1 MKFKFR
7 FADQIVGLFVLTSVV
22 LVCAALILIGINKR
36 WLRDDLIYI
45 SDFNSA
51 TGLRVGMPITLKGFK
66 IGELKSIEL
75 NDENFVNVTF
85 FVYEEYIDRVGVN
98 SVIELQTNPL
108 GLGGGQ
114 IVFYPGLAKGKY
126 LTEGSEVFSTDR
138 VEGRQL
144 IKEGK
149 VDKYNAGDIIV
160 KLMNDADEVLLSLN
174 STLITLDET
183 LLGYNP
189 GPIGNILMD
198 IESLVPEIT
207 SSMEEINLKTLPKFN
222 HSLADVNEITGSIA
236 ILTAGLESIE
246 GVLSQVFAPES
257 SIALLLND
265 EQKLFNEVFGIL
277 DEIHKSMIQVR
288 ELTEY
293 FNGMSP
299 EITALVQG
307 TGSAIE
313 EAEKVLQGIKNNPL
327 LRGGIEEE
335 KQQDSVSSS
344 IRDGEF

>member
-22 LVCAALILIGINKR
+22 LVCVALILIGINKR
-36 WLRDDLIYI
+36 WLRDDFIYN

-51 TGLRVGMPITLKGFK
+51 TGLRAGMSITLRGFK
-66 IGELKSIEL
+66 IGELKTIEL
-75 NDENFVNVTF
+75 NEENLVDVTF
-85 FVYEEYIDRVGVN
+85 FIYEEYINRVVEN
-98 SVIELQTNPL
+98 SVIELQANPL
-108 GLGGGQ
+108 GLGAQ
-114 IVFYPGLAKGKY
+114 IVFYPGLEKGNN
-126 LTEGSEVFSTDR
+126 LDEGAVIYSTDR
-138 VEGRQL
+138 IEARQL

-149 VDKYNAGDIIV
+149 VDKDNSGDMIV
-160 KLMNDADEVLLSLN
+160 KIINDADEMILSLN
-174 STLITLDET
+174 SALITLDET

-198 IESLVPEIT
+198 IESLVPELT
-207 SSMEEINLKTLPKFN
+207 SSMESINLNTLPKVN
-222 HSLADVNEITGSIA
+222 HSLADVNEITGSFA
-236 ILTAGLESIE
+236 TLASGLESIE
-246 GVLSQVFAPES
+246 DILTQVLDPES
-257 SIALLLND
+257 SIALVLND
-265 EQKLFNEVFGIL
+265 DRQLFNEVFGIL

-299 EITALVQG
+299 EITALVEG

-344 IRDGEF
+344 FRDGEF